1 MQNDEDQLIKKMAK
15 LLQEGATMLDKTCPK
30 CNSLI
35 YRLPNKKII
44 CPSCNSEIIIQ
55 KEPSSVEKIQKNS
68 PNSKEFKFEDLL
80 RTVLSKMDV
89 LNKKLQDEIDY
100 GQMDKIITIINKLL
114 SVYEKIY
121 AIHRYSVEK

>member
-1 MQNDEDQLIKKMAK
+1 MQKDEDQLIKKMAK

-35 YRLPNKKII
+35 YRLPNNKII
-44 CPSCNSEIIIQ
+44 CPSCNSQIVIQ
-55 KEPSSVEKIQKNS
+55 KEDSSIEKTLQDLPDS
-68 PNSKEFKFEDLL
+68 QVFKFEELL
-80 RTVLSKMDV
+80 RTVLSKMKI
-89 LNKKLQDEIDY
+89 LNKKLQDEVDY

-121 AIHRYSVEK
+121 AIHRYSVET

>member
-1 MQNDEDQLIKKMAK
+1 MQKDEDQLIKKMAK

-35 YRLPNKKII
+35 YRLTNNKII

-55 KEPSSVEKIQKNS
+55 KEDSSIEKTPKDS
-68 PNSKEFKFEDLL
+68 PNSKVFKFEEVL
-80 RTVLSKMDV
+80 RTVLSKMEV
-89 LNKKLQDEIDY
+89 LNKKLQDEVDY

-121 AIHRYSVEK
+121 AIHRYSVER